1 MKGHVTMAKRCVSAL
16 IGSLIFIGCAE
27 PRDMVKRSEFEVA
40 LSENARLLKEL
51 TEAKQKREE
60 LSADLVAVNNQAE
73 ELKLSMD
80 NQKQNADGE
89 IESLKQQLQI
99 ASKDLEQK
107 KEKVAQLEAE
117 VKTGSDNLEV
127 AKNELEIARK
137 EAEDAGQ
144 EVMERESIIAEKQG
158 ELEDSNNRLQDLKN
172 KYQIILAELEKNN
185 IEIDPELL
193 NIESAGTA
201 ISDTAV
207 ELNEANDDLIR
218 QLNEADAKLSL
229 VSEEFK
235 GEAAEQE
242 FIRLLQ
248 LKINEGEAG
257 LQTAS
262 QHLADAMVVISYL
275 QEDRDRWKQL
285 AIERQTRIAELEA
298 EVKALKA
305 QVSNL
310 EKQKD
315 EQDNVIVTL
324 R

>member
-1 MKGHVTMAKRCVSAL
+1 
-16 IGSLIFIGCAE
+16 
-27 PRDMVKRSEFEVA
+27 MVKRSEFEVA